1 MDYESWY
8 NGTYGL
14 YNDPRECDGSYIKC
28 CNFNC
33 DNEVE
38 YEDDKCDYCIE
49 EEEEIEINN

>member
-14 YNDPRECDGSYIKC
+14 YNDPRECNGSYIKC